1 MDISLPGNVI
11 YLEYL
16 ADARFIKACVVYIVD
31 MWLNVFVFLRQLRHE
46 KGMRVKMYFILYTY
60 CSDCIVELLTCCK
73 STYCIQTIPSI
84 GIQLAV
90 SAAKL
95 SSYGETTRKIRRH
108 FKTNNQ

>member
-46 KGMRVKMYFILYTY
+46 KGMRVKM
-60 CSDCIVELLTCCK
+60 
-73 STYCIQTIPSI
+73 
-84 GIQLAV
+84 
-90 SAAKL
+90 
-95 SSYGETTRKIRRH
+95 
-108 FKTNNQ
+108 